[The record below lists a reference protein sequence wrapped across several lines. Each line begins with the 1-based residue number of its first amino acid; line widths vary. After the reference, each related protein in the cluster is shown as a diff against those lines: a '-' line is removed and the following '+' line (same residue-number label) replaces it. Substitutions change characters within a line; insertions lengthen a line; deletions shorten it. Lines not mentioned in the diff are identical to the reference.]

1 MPHIACLC
9 GVTLLRAVDDGYG
22 HSLYA
27 AASSR
32 RVTTL
37 VELVGQVGNV
47 QTDFG
52 VFQYRYRRWFEMA
65 LLVVRAC
72 SRCHHSSL
80 EAIAWLSI
88 IDRQQAWHKQLTF
101 TNDIL
106 AADARTWA
114 FVFGPYSLEAP
125 RIVARNLSRE
135 AKIRGEFAET
145 LGKTHSSTR
154 IPLPRRGLPKWPRV
168 HLIHLPVS
176 HLQRHSSHLRS
187 MARQGR
193 CRRRDLLKGLVDY
206 AMQLSKA
213 HAGFRSSAELGNAS
227 IADSRV

>member
-168 HLIHLPVS
+168 HHTSACVSPPTSLFTSAINGKAGPVPS
-176 HLQRHSSHLRS
+176 TRLAERPRRLCHAAFQS
-187 MARQGR
+187 A
-193 CRRRDLLKGLVDY
+193 CRI
-206 AMQLSKA
+206 QELS
-213 HAGFRSSAELGNAS
+213 
-227 IADSRV
+227 